1 LAKSQASL
9 KSKNALYLWTFVGV
23 NFAVFFA
30 VTIGSGLD
38 YSSIQHFWQRILA
51 KNGFIAACMPLVVVV
66 LNGILGDVAKA
77 RFVFWRW
84 SNPLPGCR
92 AFSKLIHADPR
103 IDVARL
109 KEKHAS
115 FPRAAKDQ
123 NALWFNLYRKHSA
136 AITVIE
142 GHRLYLLTRD
152 MASMSA
158 LFVLPFSLFAGLSS
172 AETGTAW
179 LYVLALLLQYAFI
192 ATAARNY
199 GNRFVKNVLT
209 EESHS
214 K

>member
-1 LAKSQASL
+1 MAKSETSL

-30 VTIGSGLD
+30 VIIGSHLD
-38 YSSIQHFWQRILA
+38 YSSVQHFWQRISA
-51 KNGFIAACMPLVVVV
+51 KNGFIAACMPLLVVVF
-66 LNGILGDVAKA
+66 NGILGNAAKE
-77 RFVFWRW
+77 RLVFWRW

-92 AFSKLIHADPR
+92 AFSALMHADPR
-103 IDVARL
+103 IDVGRL
-109 KEKHAS
+109 KERHGPL
-115 FPRAAKDQ
+115 PRAAKEQ
-123 NALWFNLYRKHSA
+123 NALWFKLYKKQSA
-136 AITVIE
+136 SVTVSDS
-142 GHRLYLLTRD
+142 HRLYLLTRD

-158 LFVLPFSLFAGLSS
+158 LFIFPFSVFAAFSS
-172 AETGTAW
+172 LEAKTVW
-179 LYVLALLLQYAFI
+179 LYAGTLLLQYVAA